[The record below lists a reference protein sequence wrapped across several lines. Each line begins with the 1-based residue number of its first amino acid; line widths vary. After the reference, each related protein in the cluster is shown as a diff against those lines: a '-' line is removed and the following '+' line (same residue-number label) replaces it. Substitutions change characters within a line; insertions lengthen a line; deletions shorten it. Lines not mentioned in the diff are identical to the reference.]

1 MRQGIALRLYGR
13 TSIPP
18 EEGENMKAIKAVVT
32 MVAIA
37 FSISASARGEEIDKS
52 ELAKQAQNPVADL
65 ISLPFQN
72 NINFNAGPQ
81 DETQNILNIQPV
93 APISLTEKWNLIT
106 RTIIP
111 IVWQPEF
118 VPGRGRTTGM
128 GDINFKGFLSP
139 GKPGKLIWGAGP
151 VILFPSATDD
161 ALGTGKWG
169 AGPSAV
175 FLMMNPPWV
184 NGFLINNI
192 WSFAGSDTRRDVNQM
207 LLQPFVNYN
216 LPHGWYLVSA
226 PIITGNWA
234 ADSGNRWT
242 LPIGMGA
249 GKVLRLGKLPLNCS
263 AQGYYNLDKPVTGGD
278 RTLRLQAQVLLPKT
292 MFSGGT

>member
-1 MRQGIALRLYGR
+1 MKLMRAPVIAAAMGLFLCMP
-13 TSIPP
+13 SWA
-18 EEGENMKAIKAVVT
+18 EEM
-32 MVAIA
+32 
-37 FSISASARGEEIDKS
+37 SKS
-52 ELAKQAQNPVADL
+52 ELAKMAQNPVSDL
-65 ISLPFQN
+65 ISLPLQN
-72 NINFNAGPQ
+72 NMNFNVGPE
-81 DETQNILNIQPV
+81 DEIQNILNIQPV
-93 APISLTEKWNLIT
+93 APISISEKWNLIT
-106 RTIIP
+106 RTIVP
-111 IVWQPEF
+111 IIWQPEF
-118 VPGRGRTTGM
+118 AAGRGRTTGL
-128 GDINFKGFLSP
+128 GDINFTGFLSP
-139 GKPGKLIWGAGP
+139 AKPGKLIWGAGP

-161 ALGTGKWG
+161 VLGTGKWG

-226 PIITGNWA
+226 PIITADWE

-249 GKVLRLGKLPLNCS
+249 GKVFRLGKLPLNCS

-278 RTLRLQAQVLLPKT
+278 WTLRLQVQILLPKA

>member
-1 MRQGIALRLYGR
+1 
-13 TSIPP
+13 
-18 EEGENMKAIKAVVT
+18 MKSLKFLAM

-37 FSISASARGEEIDKS
+37 FFICAPARGEEMNES

-65 ISLPFQN
+65 ISLPLQN
-72 NINFNAGPQ
+72 NMNFNVGPQ

-93 APISLTEKWNLIT
+93 APFSITEEWNLIT
-106 RTIIP
+106 RTIVP
-111 IVWQPEF
+111 IIWQPEF
-118 VPGRGRTTGM
+118 VPGRGRTTGL
-128 GDINFKGFLSP
+128 GDINFTGFLSP
-139 GKPGKLIWGAGP
+139 AKPGKLTWGAGP

-169 AGPSAV
+169 VGPSAV

-216 LPHGWYLVSA
+216 LPKGWYLVSA
-226 PIITGNWA
+226 PIITANWETEG
-234 ADSGNRWT
+234 GNRWT
-242 LPIGMGA
+242 IPIGMGV

-278 RTLRLQAQVLLPKT
+278 WTLRLQVQFLLPKT
-292 MFSGGT
+292 MLSGGT